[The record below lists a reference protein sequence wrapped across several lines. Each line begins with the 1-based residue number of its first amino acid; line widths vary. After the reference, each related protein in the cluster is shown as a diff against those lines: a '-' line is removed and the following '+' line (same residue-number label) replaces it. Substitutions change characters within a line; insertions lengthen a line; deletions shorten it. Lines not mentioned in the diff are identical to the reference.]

1 MNRLHPMKYLP
12 LCFEKIKIKS
22 LNTIQKIPET
32 ICQIRR
38 FVLII
43 SLRFLL
49 LKLHIMVYEFKML
62 FINKNEKQMFTKK
75 LFSLT

>member
-12 LCFEKIKIKS
+12 LCFEKIKTKS